1 MLSEES
7 NARPIGKLNWLLP
20 EPIVPNVERKV
31 VPRAVCAY
39 ADCEKSGI
47 LVPEISMKII
57 RTIFNELIFLA
68 K

>member
-7 NARPIGKLNWLLP
+7 NAMPIGKLNWLLP
-20 EPIVPNVERKV
+20 EPGVPNVKRKV
-31 VPRAVCAY
+31 VPGAVCAY

-47 LVPEISMKII
+47 LVPVISMKII
-57 RTIFNELIFLA
+57 TAIFNELIVTV